1 MHSASAK
8 EMRFIKIMQQ
18 EAYTAQ
24 RSQQHNRGSYPNS
37 PQKQYKKVYSI
48 QVCFVELPPLPNFA
62 LCTARNAEGKI
73 T

>member
-48 QVCFVELPPLPNFA
+48 QVCFVELPPPQTLHCVQ
-62 LCTARNAEGKI
+62 LEMLKVR
-73 T
+73 